1 MDSEIAIRVA
11 TDILEEH
18 FGPVVAAVAQVLLQ
32 RGRLRLQ
39 EVLVYLQE
47 FSDGWFRNARV
58 DQGHVTVAIV
68 AMIRGV
74 MTVTV
79 ELVVSTDSNQ

>member
-47 FSDGWFRNARV
+47 LS
-58 DQGHVTVAIV
+58 
-68 AMIRGV
+68 
-74 MTVTV
+74 
-79 ELVVSTDSNQ
+79 ELMEGKPELTSLYSFI

>member
-47 FSDGWFRNARV
+47 FSDGCF
-58 DQGHVTVAIV
+58 GLPELTKGIVT
-68 AMIRGV
+68 MIIRV

-79 ELVVSTDSNQ
+79 ELVVSNDSNH

>member
-47 FSDGWFRNARV
+47 LSELMEGKPELTSLALYSDNNK
-58 DQGHVTVAIV
+58 D
-68 AMIRGV
+68 M
-74 MTVTV
+74 
-79 ELVVSTDSNQ
+79 